1 MHNPPLERTAAAYT
15 SLTVERRVC
24 AAAAAQRHYVMSLE
38 EKVAKFLERTV
49 YGRDAFSTQA
59 ATLRTLIKFFEDHQS
74 PVPAESPLR
83 KCLAALE
90 AGEKSSAIDEYKRIN
105 RGGNNSIGDWLPPV
119 TCSCETGESVS
130 VTFMCLLG
138 AWLRQMSALA
148 AERRAT

>member
-1 MHNPPLERTAAAYT
+1 
-15 SLTVERRVC
+15 
-24 AAAAAQRHYVMSLE
+24 MSLE
-38 EKVAKFLERTV
+38 EKVANFFDRTV

-74 PVPAESPLR
+74 PVAAESPLR

-90 AGEKSSAIDEYKRIN
+90 AGEKSSAIAAYKRIA
-105 RGGNNSIGDWLPPV
+105 RGGNGCIGDWIPPV

-130 VTFMCLLG
+130 ITFMCLLG
-138 AWLRQMSALA
+138 TWLREMSSLA